1 MTDKSVDL
9 DAARAAR
16 AEANGEA
23 PTVKFGGL
31 VFALPT
37 EMPYTIVE
45 SVNAMQ
51 AAQEGGDGYGITK
64 QLTAIAMD
72 LFGDR
77 YQEFLGLHPSML
89 DMQVLLENVAPLYGL
104 TPGESAASEG

>member
-1 MTDKSVDL
+1 MTEKSVDL

-16 AEANGEA
+16 AEANGQA
-23 PTVKFGGL
+23 PTVKFGGQ
-31 VFALPT
+31 VFELPT

-51 AAQEGGDGYGITK
+51 AAQEDGDGYGITK
-64 QLTAIAMD
+64 QLTAIAVD

-77 YQEFLGLHPSML
+77 YEEFLKLHPSML
-89 DMQVLLENVAPLYGL
+89 DMQILLENIAPLYGL
-104 TPGESAASEG
+104 TSGESQASES